1 MKKGLSVPYRKW
13 MGAVSVCERWLYENS
28 FPVDGGN
35 FDDAGQV
42 SGRIKTI
49 LKEMGIEHDVVRMAA
64 VITYE
69 SEINIVSYAR
79 HGMISL
85 HVLPEHVSIE
95 AVDEGPG
102 ISDIRLAMQQG
113 WSTATDKIR
122 EMGFGAGMGL
132 NNIRNFSDIFHISSD
147 VGSGT
152 RLKMI
157 IHIQQEQDR

>member
-1 MKKGLSVPYRKW
+1 M
-13 MGAVSVCERWLYENS
+13 AHVSVCEKCSYENS
-28 FPVDGGN
+28 FPIDGGN
-35 FDDAGQV
+35 YDNAGQV
-42 SGRIKTI
+42 SGKIKTI
-49 LKEMGIEHDVVRMAA
+49 LKDMGIGNNVVRMVA

-79 HGMISL
+79 QGMIRL
-85 HVLPEHVSIE
+85 HVLPEHIEIE

-102 ISDIRLAMQQG
+102 ISDIHLAMQQG

-157 IHIQQEQDR
+157 IHIQQEQNC

>member
-1 MKKGLSVPYRKW
+1 
-13 MGAVSVCERWLYENS
+13 VSACENSLYEGS

-35 FDDAGQV
+35 FDNAGQV
-42 SGRIKTI
+42 SGKIKAI
-49 LKEMGIEHDVVRMAA
+49 LRKMGIGNDVVRMAA
-64 VITYE
+64 IIAYE

-79 HGMISL
+79 HGTIRL
-85 HVLPEHVSIE
+85 HVFPEHVQIE

-102 ISDIRLAMQQG
+102 IADIRLAIQQG

-147 VGSGT
+147 LESGT

-157 IHIQQEQDR
+157 IHTQQE

>member
-1 MKKGLSVPYRKW
+1 
-13 MGAVSVCERWLYENS
+13 MGAVSACEKWLYENS

-49 LKEMGIEHDVVRMAA
+49 LKEMGIENDVVRMAA

-79 HGMISL
+79 HGMIRL
-85 HVLPEHVSIE
+85 HVLPEYVEIE
-95 AVDEGPG
+95 VVDEGPG

-157 IHIQQEQDR
+157 IHIQQEQNS

>member
-1 MKKGLSVPYRKW
+1 
-13 MGAVSVCERWLYENS
+13 
-28 FPVDGGN
+28 
-35 FDDAGQV
+35 
-42 SGRIKTI
+42 
-49 LKEMGIEHDVVRMAA
+49 MGIENDVVRMAA

-79 HGMISL
+79 HGMIRL
-85 HVLPEHVSIE
+85 HVLPEHVEIE
-95 AVDEGPG
+95 VVDEGPG